1 MCRSS
6 RIMITACMISA
17 LFSVEASIAA
27 PRFEARIADEN
38 VGISF
43 GERTESADIARPA
56 SKSRLETACAK
67 DSIVYG
73 YGTDGSLKR
82 TGSEIDGYC
91 EGYLLAT
98 YTSMI
103 RSKTI
108 CNENPKPPSVYFLR
122 SVLQEHLKGVSS
134 QAEDESLIASSA
146 FLNAFNCKRK
156 AN

>member
-1 MCRSS
+1 MCRAS
-6 RIMITACMISA
+6 RILIKAFMIAA
-17 LFSVEASIAA
+17 LFSAEASIAA
-27 PRFEARIADEN
+27 PKLEARIADEN

-98 YTSMI
+98 YMSMI

-108 CNENPKPPSVYFLR
+108 CNENPKPPSAYFLR
-122 SVLQEHLKGVSS
+122 SVLQEHLKGASS
-134 QAEDESLIASSA
+134 QVQEEFLIASSA